1 MKKATPTPPVND
13 VRQTRWK
20 SACQNGNMCFVPKE
34 VNYGPQDSRRLEDHG
49 VRPNEKKLFFRP
61 CSACGA
67 KELGQTGMDLRS
79 TSGLRIRVW
88 AELQA
93 ASPQSPGSESFSGLG
108 SLARWVVIEDPG
120 QQADMADIWL
130 ISGFRFWMDLATTSG
145 QKSRNCL

>member
-1 MKKATPTPPVND
+1 
-13 VRQTRWK
+13 
-20 SACQNGNMCFVPKE
+20 
-34 VNYGPQDSRRLEDHG
+34 
-49 VRPNEKKLFFRP
+49 
-61 CSACGA
+61 
-67 KELGQTGMDLRS
+67 MDLRS